1 MCDACQ
7 PGYSGQTCDRCAAGF
22 VGNPSLP
29 GDRCV
34 RDDGG
39 RYELEVSP
47 KRATVLVGG
56 TISISCSAG
65 SRRGDVVATITW
77 SLASGDRL
85 PEGWSPLL
93 MFQFHFETLLSS
105 SQVDRECRLR
115 GGLRFSMRSCPME
128 VATSAARR
136 RRADVSRTMP
146 WWWSEVRTTR
156 CLSVSDV
163 SEHVVI
169 CNCSR
174 PRSAGD
180 RAAAD
185 ATGRASRCD
194 RTLHV
199 HGEQPGITR
208 TLFTPQLRLKGIRRA
223 VLTSQCCHVR

>member
-1 MCDACQ
+1 MLQNCRHNTEGARCERCKAGFYGDATSGQADDCRRCACPLTLPTNNFSPTYYLASNGLPVCDACQ

-65 SRRGDVVATITW
+65 SRRGEVVATITW

-105 SQVDRECRLR
+105 SQVDRECRLT

-136 RRADVSRTMP
+136 R
-146 WWWSEVRTTR
+146 
-156 CLSVSDV
+156 
-163 SEHVVI
+163 
-169 CNCSR
+169 
-174 PRSAGD
+174 PRSC
-180 RAAAD
+180 R
-185 ATGRASRCD
+185 
-194 RTLHV
+194 
-199 HGEQPGITR
+199 
-208 TLFTPQLRLKGIRRA
+208 
-223 VLTSQCCHVR
+223 